1 MLKLKFRYLGHLL
14 QRSDSLEKTL
24 MLRKIEGKRRKER
37 QRMRWL
43 AGITVSIDMSMSK
56 LQVFLM
62 DRKAWHAACI
72 HGVAKSW
79 TWLSDWAEISSHR
92 RFLDFIL
99 IGAKTIF
106 SCYSMMGYLRIISYS
121 GCANVFLTSSGKHAK
136 SFHWAQFVMQRLI
149 PNVKGELLQ
158 HVLSNVVPFQSE
170 DLTHL
175 QTRLKLAFQRSF

>member
-1 MLKLKFRYLGHLL
+1 MARDIK
-14 QRSDSLEKTL
+14 
-24 MLRKIEGKRRKER
+24 
-37 QRMRWL
+37 
-43 AGITVSIDMSMSK
+43 V
-56 LQVFLM
+56 
-62 DRKAWHAACI
+62 
-72 HGVAKSW
+72 
-79 TWLSDWAEISSHR
+79 
-92 RFLDFIL
+92 DFIL